1 MVVVGLTGGIG
12 SGKSL
17 VVASMMADM
26 GARVYD
32 ADAACH
38 ELLFSPNIVGQ
49 VIDLLGTG
57 VYVNGQLDRKVIAGI
72 VFRDREALLALEAIL
87 HPAVHDQVMQIIY
100 HLPGFGILVVDAP
113 LLHEADHADMCDVI
127 IHVTVDPGVLPE
139 RMEERGWT
147 THDLELRAERQMPEG
162 EKIELATAVIDNSGT
177 IAETREQVERA
188 WRDHV
193 LPLTR

>member
-12 SGKSL
+12 AGKSL
-17 VVASMMADM
+17 VASIMAEL

-32 ADAACH
+32 ADEACH
-38 ELLFSPNIVGQ
+38 QLLFIPDIVGQ

-57 VYVNGQLDRKVIAGI
+57 VYINGQLDRKVIAGI
-72 VFRDREALLALEAIL
+72 VFRDRDALLGLEAIL
-87 HPAVHDQVMQIIY
+87 HPAVHEQVMGIIY
-100 HLPGFGILVVDAP
+100 NLPGFGILVVDAP

-127 IHVTVDPGVLPE
+127 IHVTVDRGVLAS
-139 RMEERGWT
+139 RIEERGWT
-147 THDLELRAERQMPEG
+147 MDDLERRAERQMPEG
-162 EKIELATAVIDNSGT
+162 EKIDLATAVIDNSGT
-177 IAETREQVERA
+177 ISETREQVERA

>member
-17 VVASMMADM
+17 VASMMADM

-38 ELLFSPNIVGQ
+38 QLLLREDIAAQ
-49 VIDLLGTG
+49 VIDLLGAK
-57 VYVNGQLDRKVIAGI
+57 VYVDGQLDRKAIADI
-72 VFRDREALLALEAIL
+72 VFSDREALLALEAIL
-87 HPAVHDQVMQIIY
+87 HPAVHIQVMEIIY

-113 LLHEADHADMCDVI
+113 LLHEADHAEMCDVLV
-127 IHVTVDPGVLPE
+127 HVAVDPGVLQE
-139 RMEERGWT
+139 RIEARGWT
-147 THDLELRAERQMPEG
+147 MDDLERRAGRQMPED
-162 EKIELATAVIDNSGT
+162 EKRELAHAVIDNSGSVE
-177 IAETREQVERA
+177 ATREQVEWV

-193 LPLTR
+193 LSRTR